1 MEEDVYVFSEEQL
14 LKIKGAREQYERGE
28 YFTAEEARKEM
39 MKWFKEQE

>member
-1 MEEDVYVFSEEQL
+1 M
-14 LKIKGAREQYERGE
+14 KIKEAREQYERGE